1 MATVYKVLG
10 QTAPAVATNT
20 DAYQVPANTQAIIST
35 ISVSNTTSSQATYR
49 IAIRP
54 AAESLATKH
63 YIVYDAALAANDS
76 IAITL
81 GATLRNATGTL
92 ASGDV
97 VTVYSNTGGVSITL
111 FGTEIN

>member
-1 MATVYKVLG
+1 MATTYKVLG

-20 DAYQVPANTQAIIST
+20 DLYQVPGSTQAIVST
-35 ISVSNTTSSQATYR
+35 ISISNTTASQATYR

-63 YIVYDAALAANDS
+63 YIVYDSALAANDS
-76 IAITL
+76 IAITI
-81 GATLRNATGTL
+81 GATLRNATGSLGT
-92 ASGDV
+92 GDV
-97 VTVYSNTGGVSITL
+97 VTVYSNTGGVSVTL

>member
-20 DAYQVPANTQAIIST
+20 DAYQVPANTEAIIST

-76 IAITL
+76 IAITI

>member
-1 MATVYKVLG
+1 MPTIYRILG

-20 DAYQVPANTQAIIST
+20 DVYQVPANTQSIIST
-35 ISVSNTTSSQATYR
+35 ISVSNTTSSTATYR
-49 IAIRP
+49 IAIRQ
-54 AAESLATKH
+54 AGETLSAKN
-63 YIVYDAALAANDS
+63 YVVYDSSLAANDS

-97 VTVYSNTGGVSITL
+97 VTVYSNTGGVSVTL
-111 FGTEIN
+111 FGTEIS

>member
-1 MATVYKVLG
+1 MATIYKVLG

-35 ISVSNTTSSQATYR
+35 ISVSNTTSSQSTYR

-97 VTVYSNTGGVSITL
+97 LTVYSNTGGVSITL

>member
-35 ISVSNTTSSQATYR
+35 ISVANTNASQATYR

-54 AAESLATKH
+54 AGESLATKH

>member
-1 MATVYKVLG
+1 MATTYKVLG
-10 QTAPAVATNT
+10 QAAPAVATNT
-20 DAYQVPANTQAIIST
+20 DLYQVPANTQAIVST
-35 ISVSNTTSSQATYR
+35 ISISNTTSSQATYR
-49 IAIRP
+49 VAIRP

-76 IAITL
+76 IAITI

>member
-54 AAESLATKH
+54 TAESLATKH

>member
-1 MATVYKVLG
+1 MATLYKVLG
-10 QTAPAVATNT
+10 QLAPSVATNT
-20 DAYQVPANTQAIIST
+20 DVYQVPANTQSIVST

>member
-1 MATVYKVLG
+1 MATTYKVLG
-10 QTAPAVATNT
+10 QSAPAVATNT
-20 DAYQVPANTQAIIST
+20 DVYQVPANTQSIIST
-35 ISVSNTTSSQATYR
+35 ISVANTTSSQSTYR
-49 IAIRP
+49 IAVRP
-54 AAESLATKH
+54 AGESLATKH

-97 VTVYSNTGGVSITL
+97 VTVYSNTGGVSVTL